1 MLLDFE
7 MQLVEIKCNESKVKG
22 GIYQFEEL
30 LLGEWCLTYFY
41 GRWL

>member
-7 MQLVEIKCNESKVKG
+7 MQLVENKCNEYKVTG

-30 LLGEWCLTYFY
+30 LWGVVLNIL
-41 GRWL
+41 L

>member
-7 MQLVEIKCNESKVKG
+7 MQLVENKCNEYKVTG

-30 LLGEWCLTYFY
+30 LWGS
-41 GRWL
+41 GA